1 MSRITNSILTNN
13 YLGDLQTNLRQMST
27 LQNQL
32 SSGSLINRASDNVS
46 AATRIMQL
54 NTELSANTQYKANIT
69 DASNWLDTT
78 DTALSEA
85 GNVLSRI
92 RELMVKAGNGT
103 YSEDEIS
110 SIKDEVVSAVQQLG
124 QVLNTSYEGNHIFGG
139 TKSTSKTITV
149 DDDGNM
155 SYADADGN
163 AMESTDADYDKYY
176 NQISSD
182 LKTEIS
188 DGITVTYNV
197 NAADL
202 LEFKDDSLGN
212 VNAMDVFSDIITN
225 LTTASSSTAT
235 EEEKSEAISNLN
247 GDNLTQIDSVIDNFL
262 TARSKVGT
270 MQNRMDSASTTN
282 ENQTY
287 NMTSVLSSVQDID
300 IAEKTVEYSSAQTI
314 YKAALQ
320 VSSSVLT
327 KTIMD
332 YI

>member
-13 YLGDLQTNLRQMST
+13 YLNDLQTNLRQMSK

-32 SSGSLINRASDNVS
+32 SSGTTINRASDNVS
-46 AATRIMQL
+46 SATKIMQL

-69 DASNWLDTT
+69 DASNWLNTT

-85 GNVLSRI
+85 SNVLSRI

-103 YSEDEIS
+103 YSDDEIS
-110 SIKDEVVSAVQQLG
+110 SLKDEVVSTVQQLG
-124 QVLNTSYEGNHIFGG
+124 QVFNTSFEGNYIFGG
-139 TKSTSKTITV
+139 TKSKSKTIIV
-149 DDDGNM
+149 GDDGNM

-163 AMESTDADYDKYY
+163 PIESTDADYDKYY
-176 NQISSD
+176 NQISSN

-188 DGITVTYNV
+188 NGITVTYNI
-197 NAADL
+197 NAKDL

-212 VNAMDVFSDIITN
+212 INAMNVFSDILKN
-225 LTTASSSTAT
+225 LTTASSSKAT
-235 EEEKSEAISNLN
+235 EEEKSEAISKLN
-247 GDNLTQIDSVIDNFL
+247 GDNLKQIDAVIDNFL

-282 ENQTY
+282 ENQKY
-287 NMTSVLSSVQDID
+287 NMTTILSSVQDID
-300 IAEKTVEYSSAQTI
+300 IAEKTIEYSSAQTI

-320 VSSSVLT
+320 VSSSILT